1 LTIPSYGFTINKFT
15 VKPRLSK
22 EIKEIKVGKTYVTPK
37 DSLGDQAGVVIVA
50 ESTEGYSAKVFSVNA
65 WYDHKYNQQGQI
77 IDAPRVEIGNH
88 IWDLDLETE
97 S

>member
-1 LTIPSYGFTINKFT
+1 M
-15 VKPRLSK
+15 
-22 EIKEIKVGKTYVTPK
+22 
-37 DSLGDQAGVVIVA
+37 IVA

-77 IDAPRVEIGNH
+77 IDAPRVEIGNP